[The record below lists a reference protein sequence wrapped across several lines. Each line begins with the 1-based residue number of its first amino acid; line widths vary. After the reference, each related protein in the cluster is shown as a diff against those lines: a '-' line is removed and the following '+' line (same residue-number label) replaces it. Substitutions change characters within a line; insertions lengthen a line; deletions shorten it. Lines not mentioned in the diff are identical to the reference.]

1 MKKILFLPLI
11 LLISATASN
20 AQEIITS
27 GGDFF
32 KNSSI
37 SISWTLGETITE
49 TISDGTNILTQGF
62 QQSKLSA
69 TEIFS
74 VNSDNYLIT
83 IFPNPAENIINIKIN
98 TPENLQYQFL
108 DINGRILKEATI
120 TNVNTEI
127 KVNNLPVSVYF
138 LKIYNNNRIIK
149 TYKIIK
155 Q

>member
-1 MKKILFLPLI
+1 MKKKLFLPLI
-11 LLISATASN
+11 LLISATALN

-69 TEIFS
+69 TEIFT
-74 VNSDNYLIT
+74 VNSDSYLIT
-83 IFPNPAENIINIKIN
+83 VFPNPAENIINIKIN

-108 DINGRILKEATI
+108 DINGKILKEATI

-127 KVNNLPVSVYF
+127 KVNNLPVSLYF

>member
-11 LLISATASN
+11 LLISATAVN
-20 AQEIITS
+20 AQEIVTS

-37 SISWTLGETITE
+37 SVSWTLGETITE

-62 QQSKLSA
+62 QQSRLSA

-74 VNSDNYLIT
+74 VNSDSYAINL
-83 IFPNPAENIINIKIN
+83 FPNPAENIINIKVN
-98 TPENLQYQFL
+98 TPDNLQYQFL

>member
-11 LLISATASN
+11 LLMSATAVN

-37 SISWTLGETITE
+37 SVSWTLGETITE

-62 QQSKLSA
+62 QQSRLSA

-74 VNSDNYLIT
+74 VNSVNSVIS

-98 TPENLQYQFL
+98 TPDNLQYQFL

-127 KVNNLPVSVYF
+127 KVNNMPVSVYF